1 MSVTISEPST
11 TSNELYAA
19 LPAELRKE
27 LEQYEEDTRV
37 QRGFRLIQRHTP
49 PGKLVILTAG
59 KAEISVPSEGHEV
72 LLGTAGPGKVFGM
85 RAIVS
90 GELPEINVTCLEEC
104 DIVAIPAEK
113 FMSVLRDNPQMY
125 FAVAKVLSNDLKIA
139 DQLIRNC
146 ARRASAVA
154 RNKTV

>member
-1 MSVTISEPST
+1 MTVTISEPST
-11 TSNELYAA
+11 TVNELYAA
-19 LPAELRKE
+19 LPAELRRE
-27 LEQYEEDTRV
+27 LEQYEEDSRV
-37 QRGFRLIQRHTP
+37 QRGFRLLQRHLP
-49 PGKLVILTAG
+49 PERLIILTAG
-59 KAEISVPSEGHEV
+59 KVEISVPSEGHEV

-90 GELPEINVTCLEEC
+90 GDLPEISVTCLQEC
-104 DIVAIPAEK
+104 DIAAIPAEK
-113 FMSVLRDNPQMY
+113 FMAVLRDNPQMY